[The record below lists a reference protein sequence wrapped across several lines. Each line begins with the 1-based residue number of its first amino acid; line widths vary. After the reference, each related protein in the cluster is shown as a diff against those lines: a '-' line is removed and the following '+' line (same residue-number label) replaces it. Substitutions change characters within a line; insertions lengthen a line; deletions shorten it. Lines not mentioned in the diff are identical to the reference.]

1 MPIEKHTRMLGAAML
16 ALAVSACG
24 SETAPAPDAS
34 AAKVDVAEPDTEEA
48 SAEPAK
54 VVRPALRGPIEVA
67 NITEAHAELTARRGL
82 SVQDASGAQIEQ
94 ITWPYGPCLDAATL
108 IPPPREGWGILT
120 DLSLGEWPIAPDN
133 ARIAYHY
140 ADSDLEPGSDAY
152 RSSERSVG
160 IYVSSTLSE
169 VAGLEQFLSSPAM
182 RDVAFEPGPFNYP
195 VRKDMN
201 SALLGSYIV
210 LVEGNDEGAE
220 AYLETIIRCGI
231 ESGLIAKG
239 VDLETLTLD

>member
-1 MPIEKHTRMLGAAML
+1 MPIEKHTCMLGAAML
-16 ALAVSACG
+16 ALAVSSCG
-24 SETAPAPDAS
+24 SETEPVPDTS
-34 AAKVDVAEPDTEEA
+34 AATVDVAEPDTAA
-48 SAEPAK
+48 SAQPVEA
-54 VVRPALRGPIEVA
+54 VRRAPRGPIEVA
-67 NITEAHAELTARRGL
+67 SITEAHAELTERRAL
-82 SVQDASGAQIEQ
+82 SVQDGSGAQIEQ
-94 ITWPYGPCLDAATL
+94 ITWPYGPCLDAQTL
-108 IPPPREGWGILT
+108 IPPPIEGWGILT

-140 ADSDLEPGSDAY
+140 ADPNLEPGSDAY
-152 RSSERSVG
+152 RSSEQSVG
-160 IYVSSTLSE
+160 IYVSSTPSQ
-169 VAGLEQFLSSPAM
+169 VAGLEQFLTSPGM
-182 RDVAFEPGPFNYP
+182 RDAAFEPGPFNYP

-231 ESGLIAKG
+231 ENGLIANG